1 MKKAVKIISLI
12 ILIPLIIL
20 NIYSAV
26 IFTLYS
32 IPKEMKNES
41 VCFFIP
47 ELTWNSTFSDV
58 KKQFGKPV
66 EAGQYNDVNGTV
78 ENTYKT
84 EYSSHP
90 MTVYASTSAFRITE
104 LFHKRRV
111 FDYAFCI
118 ECKDEKDSAAVFNEL
133 CEGTTK
139 QFVSNKN
146 FTSEIDGDD
155 VYYTVSYGP
164 CSVSYNI
171 WYDKNDGENNVRMYV
186 RALY

>member
-41 VCFFIP
+41 VCFFVP
-47 ELTWNSTFSDV
+47 ELTWDSSFSDV
-58 KKQFGKPV
+58 NKQFGKPV
-66 EAGQYNDVNGTV
+66 ESGKYNDVNGTV

-84 EYSSHP
+84 EYNSHP
-90 MTVYASTSAFRITE
+90 MTVYASASAFRITE

-118 ECKDEKDSAAVFNEL
+118 ECKDEKDSAAVF
-133 CEGTTK
+133 
-139 QFVSNKN
+139 
-146 FTSEIDGDD
+146 SEIYNGIIKSNLSNEKFNSEQSEEE
-155 VYYTVSYGP
+155 VRMTVSYGP
-164 CSVSYNI
+164 CSVTYNL
-171 WYDKNDGENNVRMYV
+171 WYDKNDTENNVRLYIN
-186 RALY
+186 ALY